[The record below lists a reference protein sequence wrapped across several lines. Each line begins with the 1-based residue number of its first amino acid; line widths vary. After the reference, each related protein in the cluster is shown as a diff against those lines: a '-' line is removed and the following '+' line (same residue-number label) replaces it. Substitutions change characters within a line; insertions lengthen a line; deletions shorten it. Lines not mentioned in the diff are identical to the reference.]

1 MSKVIY
7 GINHNSYLDKIVVKK
22 RTEIISLIKANI
34 NIDSINSCL
43 DIGTTEDFDNF
54 SSNMIIKKFS
64 TIKIKKSISNQNI
77 KSSFFNFTLKKSITD
92 IFDDKDLKT
101 FKSDLVI
108 ASATI
113 EHVGNFSNQLKMFDN
128 IISLSNNY
136 FVITTP
142 NRFYP
147 IDFHTKIPFIH
158 WLPKTLH
165 RFILRFV
172 GLKYLSNEE
181 NLNLLTKKDLIS
193 ITKNDKYRNIKFSIE
208 TIKLMGIVS
217 NFVIIGKLN

>member
-7 GINHNSYLDKIVVKK
+7 GINHYSYFDKIVVKK
-22 RTEIISLIKANI
+22 RTEIINLIKANI

-43 DIGTTEDFDNF
+43 DIGTTEDFDNS
-54 SSNMIIKKFS
+54 SSNMIIKNFS
-64 TIKIKKSISNQNI
+64 KIKIKKSISNQNI
-77 KSSFFNFTLKKSITD
+77 NSNFFNSTLKKSITD
-92 IFDDKDLKT
+92 IFDNKDLEN

-113 EHVGNFSNQLKMFDN
+113 EHVGSFSNQLKMFDN
-128 IISLSNNY
+128 IINLSKNC

-158 WLPKTLH
+158 WLPKNLH
-165 RFILRFV
+165 RFILRTV
-172 GLKYLSNEE
+172 GIKYFSNEE
-181 NLNLLTKKDLIS
+181 NLNLLTKKDI
-193 ITKNDKYRNIKFSIE
+193 INIIKKDKYRNIKFSIE

-217 NFVIIGKLN
+217 NFIIIGRLN